1 LALICILIL
10 PMSNVQTAAA
20 VKAGTSCKKVGQ
32 VKKSKGFSFV
42 CVKQGKKTTWR
53 KQTTST
59 PKPSPTPTSTPT
71 SNPSPSPTV
80 TPTITPTITPTPIA
94 SPNVTPTQTPTPV
107 PIEITNALSFKK
119 LGECQVTTNV
129 QSSEHYGFPR
139 PIDAIPTL
147 GEKKAIVLFVF
158 FDDLPAQQ
166 KQIDEWKNNQIPTF
180 ETYIEKMSYGK
191 LKYKVDTFDTF
202 LHIKKSVLSYNL
214 DTAHGTP
221 MKPNANFGGLIKD
234 ASDLADPFID
244 FSKYEF
250 INIVTPSTDK
260 IGFEG
265 AAGVRLTYDGK
276 AFNRATFG
284 PIREYVDDPIKRI
297 WFLHEAG
304 HNMGLIHQFNIVGE
318 SVWGKSGFPIW
329 SAMATGISPMPEFMA
344 WEKFLLGWFSEDQ
357 VRCINGFE
365 KDSYTVKLTSLSESG
380 AGVKVLMARINSHQ
394 ILVVE
399 SRRSSDLGAMTKSEE
414 GALVYLVDANIKSN
428 DGAVTPLYEKQ
439 SNRDRYL
446 IGTMK
451 PGESVV
457 VKGLKVEVMVSTT
470 DADTVRITKDQ

>member
-1 LALICILIL
+1 
-10 PMSNVQTAAA
+10 MSNVQTAAA

-32 VKKSKGFSFV
+32 VKKSKGLSFV
-42 CVKQGKKTTWR
+42 CVKQGKKTTWK
-53 KQTTST
+53 KQASSA
-59 PKPSPTPTSTPT
+59 PKPSPTSSSTPT
-71 SNPSPSPTV
+71 SNPSP
-80 TPTITPTITPTPIA
+80 TPTPTPIA
-94 SPNVTPTQTPTPV
+94 SPNVTPTQTPTPT
-107 PIEITNALSFKK
+107 PIETTNALSFKK
-119 LGECQVTTNV
+119 LSDCQVTTNV
-129 QSSEHYGFPR
+129 QDSEHYGFPR
-139 PIDAIPTL
+139 PTDAIPTL
-147 GEKKAIVLFVF
+147 GEKKAIVLFVY

-234 ASDLADPFID
+234 AADLADPFID

-250 INIVTPSTDK
+250 LNVVTPATDK

-276 AFNRATFG
+276 EFNRATFG
-284 PIREYVDDPIKRI
+284 PIREYVDDPTKRI
-297 WFLHEAG
+297 WFLHESG
-304 HNMGLIHQFNIVGE
+304 HTMGLFHQFNLGSE
-318 SVWGKSGFPIW
+318 WSWGMSGFPIW

-357 VRCINGFE
+357 VRCINGFGRE
-365 KDSYTVKLTSLSESG
+365 NYTTKLTSLSEKDDG
-380 AGVKVLMARINSHQ
+380 AKVLMARISSHQ

-428 DGAVTPLYEKQ
+428 NGAVIPLYAKQ

-446 IGTMK
+446 IGTMQE
-451 PGESVV
+451 GQSITSN
-457 VKGLKVEVMVSTT
+457 GIKVEVLKNEL
-470 DADTVRITKDQ
+470 DGDIVRISKN